1 MARTSQTS
9 EARAAAF
16 ERFSALMWGLYGTQ
30 CLYVVAKLRVA
41 DALVG
46 GPRQVAEVAREVGA
60 DPDALERILRALVA
74 MGVFTQPEPG
84 VVGLT
89 DVGELLVEGPG
100 STRHNAIFFGD
111 LTYRTWGG
119 ALQSAR
125 TGHPAFDELYGAPFF
140 DYLAEHPDDA
150 ETFNRAMEGGAAA
163 RLPPLLERDWRG
175 VRTVVDV
182 GGGNGSVL
190 RVLLE
195 VNDHLRGIVFDLP
208 SVARSAEREI
218 DEDGLAERCTAV
230 GGSFFDEAPAGG
242 DVYLLAQILHDWGDD
257 DAVRI
262 LRRVREAMPDDALL
276 LVLELIVPEDDRP
289 HPSKLIDLQMLVL
302 LGGRERTRTQW
313 AELLRRGG
321 FELGDITEGVRASV
335 IEARPIG

>member
-1 MARTSQTS
+1 MATTGQTS

-16 ERFSALMWGLYGTQ
+16 ERFSASCGASPDAVPVRGGQ
-30 CLYVVAKLRVA
+30 LRVA

-46 GPRQVAEVAREVGA
+46 GPRPIAEVAREVGA

-74 MGVFTQPEPG
+74 MGVFTQPEPASWASPTS
-84 VVGLT
+84 VSCSSR
-89 DVGELLVEGPG
+89 GPG

-119 ALQSAR
+119 ALQSAL
-125 TGHPAFDELYGAPFF
+125 TGRPAFDELFGAPFF

-163 RLPPLLERDWRG
+163 RLPPLLERDWRRRG
-175 VRTVVDV
+175 DGRRRRRRERRGAARAARGQRPSARDR
-182 GGGNGSVL
+182 L
-190 RVLLE
+190 RPPE
-195 VNDHLRGIVFDLP
+195 RR
-208 SVARSAEREI
+208 RSAQREI
-218 DEDGLAERCTAV
+218 EEDGLAERCTAV

-242 DVYLLAQILHDWGDD
+242 DVYLLAQILHDWADD

-262 LRRVREAMPDDALL
+262 LRRIREAMRDDALL

-289 HPSKLIDLQMLVL
+289 HPSKLVDLRRSSCSAA
-302 LGGRERTRTQW
+302 GERTRTQW
-313 AELLRRGG
+313 ADLLRRGG
-321 FELGDITEGVRASV
+321 FELADVTDGVRASV
-335 IEARPIG
+335 IEARPII